1 MRGWKKTKTGD
12 KRIASVYNNLDKQT
26 TYREQLGKYK
36 VALEHEFYFE
46 AMLIVYAMMED
57 RMRSFLYHIG
67 AFRQPDARQLNVS
80 KTKGDLRRLYF
91 GSDEAAENKKLT
103 FDNISCKEK
112 MIRATLNW
120 AISSDS
126 PVSGTYLDVLRSEYQ
141 KCLDMDGFLNT
152 LDHIDQ
158 WLKYRNEVIHG
169 LFNKNAACL
178 NESIREE
185 VEAGMRYA
193 RFIDSQVKALKKKD
207 AIRTKMRIR
216 P

>member
-1 MRGWKKTKTGD
+1 
-12 KRIASVYNNLDKQT
+12 
-26 TYREQLGKYK
+26 
-36 VALEHEFYFE
+36 
-46 AMLIVYAMMED
+46 
-57 RMRSFLYHIG
+57 
-67 AFRQPDARQLNVS
+67 
-80 KTKGDLRRLYF
+80 
-91 GSDEAAENKKLT
+91 
-103 FDNISCKEK
+103 
-112 MIRATLNW
+112 
-120 AISSDS
+120 
-126 PVSGTYLDVLRSEYQ
+126 
-141 KCLDMDGFLNT
+141 MDGFFNT

>member
-1 MRGWKKTKTGD
+1 
-12 KRIASVYNNLDKQT
+12 
-26 TYREQLGKYK
+26 
-36 VALEHEFYFE
+36 
-46 AMLIVYAMMED
+46 
-57 RMRSFLYHIG
+57 
-67 AFRQPDARQLNVS
+67 
-80 KTKGDLRRLYF
+80 
-91 GSDEAAENKKLT
+91 
-103 FDNISCKEK
+103 

-126 PVSGTYLDVLRSEYQ
+126 LVSDTYLDVLRSEYQ
-141 KCLDMDGFLNT
+141 KCLDMDGFFNT

-193 RFIDSQVKALKKKD
+193 RFIDSQVKALKKQD